1 MTTMNY
7 PFMVD
12 PREFAGKR
20 VLITGGT
27 KGLGAAMAR
36 RFLAGGATVAVV
48 GRRSPAAAGGPH
60 MLVIEADVS
69 AAAGCRQ
76 IIDRIQ
82 QEWGGVDILINNVGA
97 GVAPSGGY
105 ESVTDEVWQHML
117 DVNFLGAVRL
127 DRALVP
133 AMAERK
139 WGIVIH
145 IGTLW
150 ARLPQSDDA
159 IAYSAAKAAL
169 RAYSKGLAK
178 TVAPRG
184 VRVNIDQP
192 GYDQLSTGID
202 RLSAVG
208 LDRGF
213 DRLDAAMRDC
223 YIAYGVEFPRRI
235 DDAPA
240 FDDEIVF
247 RGGHRGSRGR
257 CGGGRGYYKLSSIHD
272 VYFRFLTST
281 RPLLCAAASREGN
294 PATPG
299 GRRQD
304 PLHS

>member
-1 MTTMNY
+1 MTTMDY

-60 MLVIEADVS
+60 MLFIEADVS

-184 VRVNIDQP
+184 VRVNMVSP
-192 GYDQLSTGID
+192 GMFMTESAENWITHIAKSGGITEQ
-202 RLSAVG
+202 
-208 LDRGF
+208 
-213 DRLDAAMRDC
+213 AALENLMARSGGIPLGRPGRPVE
-223 YIAYGVEFPRRI
+223 IAEMVALLASERAAFACGV
-235 DDAPA
+235 DYLMD
-240 FDDEIVF
+240 
-247 RGGHRGSRGR
+247 GGVLQS
-257 CGGGRGYYKLSSIHD
+257 L
-272 VYFRFLTST
+272 
-281 RPLLCAAASREGN
+281 
-294 PATPG
+294 
-299 GRRQD
+299 
-304 PLHS
+304 